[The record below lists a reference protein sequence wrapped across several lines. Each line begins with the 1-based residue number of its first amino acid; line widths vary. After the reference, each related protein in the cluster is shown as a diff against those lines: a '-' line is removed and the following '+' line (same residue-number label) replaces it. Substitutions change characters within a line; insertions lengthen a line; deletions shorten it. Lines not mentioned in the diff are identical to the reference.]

1 MTVLT
6 DYSPLLYSGN
16 GATQLF
22 EVTWPFFS
30 GSLVV
35 TRLVSDVE
43 TELTINVDYTVTG
56 GTDGEGKP
64 GLGSV
69 IFGTAPASGT
79 QIRIERDTP
88 LTQGSTWDESDNFPQ
103 AVVEAGFD
111 KSILIAQ
118 EIAGKDWSG
127 PKGDKGDEGPANTLS
142 IGTVTKGDD
151 ADASITGAA
160 PSQILNLVLPKG
172 DQGEPGFKPVQVD
185 ELSDRDAYDDEDEGF
200 SILVSDVGDGRA
212 AIYSKN
218 SNASA
223 DWSDPAYVTGEQGS
237 SGASAAED
245 VSYDNAA
252 SGLPDNVQGAIDELA
267 ARPAIPPGYD
277 QLLTSVAYQ
286 AMLLAD
292 VTNFAVFPAQDRFAD
307 SFDDLT
313 YVDVANAL
321 GLDSSTQGVLRP
333 GVTSGT
339 TVTINTS
346 EGTYSQGGS
355 LTFVDRTTALVPGAV
370 ISKIGVFSTPAVTAT
385 IKIVVRNF
393 AGNYTVTLSQSVS
406 HAGGGWQDFDVSY
419 TVPGSGTYYLGL
431 HTAPGEQRTY
441 SATGM
446 SRAAF
451 DGDATG
457 TVTMV
462 EETGRTYPMRYTHSV
477 SVLTMSVATTALPL
491 VGEPDVMH
499 GLLLLR
505 EVDSITPN
513 TDVIYKFSR
522 DDGANWLPA
531 TLTMIRS
538 VPIAGGITLKLYTTD
553 YVDVSGQTYVAPR
566 AQLLTPTGKM
576 VEWRAHHA
584 YGML

>member
-6 DYSPLLYSGN
+6 SYTPLLYSGN

-22 EVTWPFFS
+22 GVTWPFFS

-245 VSYDNAA
+245 ITYDPSA
-252 SGLPDNVQGAIDELA
+252 SGLSATDVQGAIDELA
-267 ARPAIPPGYD
+267 AGKAPVSVVID
-277 QLLTSVAYQ
+277 QRVQTL
-286 AMLLAD
+286 MLAEFTGEQIFLGPDGSALHD
-292 VTNFAVFPAQDRFAD
+292 P
-307 SFDDLT
+307 FDTLD
-313 YVDVANAL
+313 YVDTDGATN
-321 GLDSSTQGVLRP
+321 LDTSEVGVLKP
-333 GVTSGT
+333 S
-339 TVTINTS
+339 
-346 EGTYSQGGS
+346 
-355 LTFVDRTTALVPGAV
+355 ALSADQE
-370 ISKIGVFSTPAVTAT
+370 SSTPATANSSNSGNTVIDRSWALTNGRT
-385 IKIVVRNF
+385 ISHIGVYSITAASCTVKVVRRVSSETYDILVSETF
-393 AGNYTVTLSQSVS
+393 SHGGTGWEDFELSSP
-406 HAGGGWQDFDVSY
+406 Y
-419 TVPGSGTYYLGL
+419 EIPGSGSIHLGMYAAWGSG
-431 HTAPGEQRTY
+431 TAAVAQSKDRAVVG
-441 SATGM
+441 SNITG
-446 SRAAF
+446 SGQNIPESNGNITPVRASLIAEI
-451 DGDATG
+451 DSLDVASIA
-457 TVTMV
+457 V
-462 EETGRTYPMRYTHSV
+462 ET
-477 SVLTMSVATTALPL
+477 
-491 VGEPDVMH
+491 VGEPSAISLVAFVTGD
-499 GLLLLR
+499 
-505 EVDSITPN
+505 EVFNSDAVLS
-513 TDVIYKFSR
+513 VSR
-522 DDGANWLPA
+522 DEGEHWASA
-531 TLTMIRS
+531 TMAHMYDQ
-538 VPIAGGITLKLYTTD
+538 PGGVRVLKSNA
-553 YVDVSGQTYVAPR
+553 VDVSEQDPGSNVQWRLETSNGADIALR
-566 AQLLTPTGKM
+566 AIAI
-576 VEWRAHHA
+576 WAD
-584 YGML
+584 